1 MTSDMSGTSYQAVRC
16 SYCSEPI
23 PLSTR
28 LVKLFVTES
37 DDQNEQHRRFQVFIL
52 RCEACSKESCYL
64 KSEIETFE
72 RESSQ
77 PGDPVRFGP
86 LGSRRSYRRTAYAY
100 R

>member
-1 MTSDMSGTSYQAVRC
+1 MTSNTSGTSYQAVRC
-16 SYCSEPI
+16 SCCSEPI
-23 PLSTR
+23 PLSTL

-37 DDQNEQHRRFQVFIL
+37 DDPNDQYRRSQVFIL

-72 RESSQ
+72 SESLH
-77 PGDPVRFGP
+77 PGGHARFGP
-86 LGSRRSYRRTAYAY
+86 LGSREPYRRTACAY